1 MFLFSFQFS
10 TFAANL
16 NLYTMSKT
24 DWKSKATENA
34 RDKKRLNKRIRELT
48 TSRDEWKAKSIAHKS
63 RADKLASDLKKL
75 KTRLNELA
83 EIQ

>member
-1 MFLFSFQFS
+1 ML
-10 TFAANL
+10 
-16 NLYTMSKT
+16 KT

-34 RDKKRLNKRIRELT
+34 RDKKRLNKRIKELT

-63 RADKLASDLKKL
+63 RADKLASDLPRTSYTVQVKKL

>member
-1 MFLFSFQFS
+1 M
-10 TFAANL
+10 A
-16 NLYTMSKT
+16 KT

-34 RDKKRLNKRIRELT
+34 RDKKRLNKKIRELT
-48 TSRDEWKAKSIAHKS
+48 QSRDGWKAKSIAHKV

-75 KTRLNELA
+75 KTKLNELV

>member
-1 MFLFSFQFS
+1 ML
-10 TFAANL
+10 
-16 NLYTMSKT
+16 KT

-34 RDKKRLNKRIRELT
+34 RDKKRLNKRIKEIT
-48 TSRDEWKAKSIAHKS
+48 TSRDEWKAKSIAHKA
-63 RADKLASDLKKL
+63 RADKLANDFKKL

>member
-1 MFLFSFQFS
+1 MS
-10 TFAANL
+10 T
-16 NLYTMSKT
+16 T
-24 DWKSKATENA
+24 DWKSKATENS
-34 RDKKRLNKRIRELT
+34 RDKKRLNKRIKELT

-75 KTRLNELA
+75 KTKLNELV